1 LGLTAGPVPK
11 RVDAHVKAGLLVL
24 IDHAGS
30 QGWTRRRAAIRL
42 GLDDS
47 RLQRW
52 DRLRDTGQS
61 LADAPGGGNPV
72 HGILEFE
79 REEIIV
85 VFERWAEIDR
95 SHRKLAH
102 RGSRLGQVHVSES
115 TFLRVLRSEQLI
127 PPGNPVRVPVPRK
140 AWPDWLVWKPNH
152 IWGYDFTHFM
162 RARRVVI
169 AVLDIVSRKWLSTVV
184 SAEETSSQI
193 EVAFTD
199 ALETED
205 LLETAWAHGSA
216 ELRAAM
222 ARGDR
227 ETLERL
233 TTSGD
238 IPLLLTISDNGPQMR
253 SVTTREFMAGVAIA
267 QQFGRPYTPTDQ
279 AWIESLFG
287 HIKAEWPH
295 LEHIRDPGEL
305 EIELERVRLEYNSVR
320 LHESLGYVT
329 PDDEHEGRGEG
340 IRQARV
346 LGLRQARQA
355 RIHYRRNYG
364 SGKP

>member
-1 LGLTAGPVPK
+1 MTAGPVPN
-11 RVDAHVKAGLLVL
+11 RVDAYVKAGLLGL
-24 IDHAGS
+24 IDHA
-30 QGWTRRRAAIRL
+30 QRNGWTRRRAAIKL

-47 RLQRW
+47 RAQRW
-52 DRLRDTGQS
+52 DHLRRTGHS

-72 HGILEFE
+72 HGLLACE
-79 REEIIV
+79 REAIV
-85 VFERWAEIDR
+85 GVFEQWADTDR

-102 RGSRLGQVHVSES
+102 RGSRIGQVFVSES
-115 TFLRVLRSEQLI
+115 TFLRVLRSEQLV
-127 PPGNPVRVPVPRK
+127 PPGNPVREPVPRK
-140 AWPDWLVWKPNH
+140 DWPDWLVWKPNH
-152 IWGYDFTHFM
+152 IWGYDFTHFTRSK
-162 RARRVVI
+162 RAVI

-205 LLETAWAHGSA
+205 LLETAWGHGSA

-222 ARGDR
+222 VRGDR

-238 IPLLLTISDNGPQMR
+238 LPLLLTISDNGPQMR

-287 HIKAEWPH
+287 HIKGEWPH
-295 LEHIRDPGEL
+295 LEHIKDPGEL
-305 EIELERVRLEYNSVR
+305 EVELEQVRHQYNLVR

-340 IRQARV
+340 IRRAR
-346 LGLRQARQA
+346 LKGLQQARQT
-355 RIHYRRNYG
+355 RIEYHR
-364 SGKP
+364 KQHA